1 MRQFVFRNMGL
12 LLACLTVALFV
23 LWTELDLALAARFYE
38 PGRGFSAAGQIWWIQ
53 LTYVAVAKAGILAPV
68 LLFLLLLGY
77 LPRARRWAP
86 RRMVIAYLL
95 AVLVVGP
102 GLLAN
107 TVFKDHWGRPR
118 PVHLTQFGGHATFT
132 PALQPSIQCPRN
144 CSFVSGHAAA
154 AFYPMAG
161 FWVTRRRGWLAGG
174 TAFGLFVGF
183 TRMAMGAHFLS
194 DVLFAGLVV
203 YFACWLCSFLL
214 PHAHGAASMHARPG
228 DLMRASEP

>member
-1 MRQFVFRNMGL
+1 MRQFVSRNMGL

-23 LWTELDLALAARFYE
+23 LWPKLDLSLAARFYE
-38 PGRGFSAAGQIWWIQ
+38 PGRGFSAGQKWWIQ
-53 LTYVAVAKAGILAPV
+53 LPYVAVAKAGILAPV

-77 LPRARRWAP
+77 LPRTRHWTP
-86 RRMVIAYLL
+86 KRMVIAYLL

-102 GLLAN
+102 GLIAN

-118 PVHLTQFGGHATFT
+118 PVHLTQFGGQSTFT
-132 PALQPSIQCPRN
+132 PALQPSNQCRRN

-154 AFYPMAG
+154 GFYPMAG

-174 TAFGLFVGF
+174 MVFGLFVGF
-183 TRMAMGAHFLS
+183 TRMAVGAHFLS

-203 YFACWLCSFLL
+203 YFACWICSFLL
-214 PHAHGAASMHARPG
+214 QHSHGAAPLRAKPG
-228 DLMRASEP
+228 DSMSASEP